1 MPNANRGRLARLE
14 SGGALAG
21 IRLGRAWQLMSLAT
35 ILATS
40 ACATVTS
47 GRSAPSPRIREAEEA
62 ARQAIAVESQLRADT
77 LSVRTVGVLPFDQ
90 AGLDTSMSALGYGL
104 ADLLRVDL
112 SKSRQLRIVDRIRLD
127 AIMRELQLAA
137 SGRADS
143 TTAPRLGRLVQAR
156 RVVYGALNTRGGS
169 MGVSVGVADAATR
182 QVRPALSATMTLNQ
196 ILDVEKQIAFRLFE
210 NLGVTLT
217 PAERAA
223 VEERPTR
230 NIAALLAYGR
240 AVRYESEL
248 RFRDASREYQEAVRL
263 DPGFGLA
270 ATRARE
276 VGTLG
281 GNALTDAAQSQ
292 RTSIARAAG
301 VTVDRVNGVF
311 TSPIGGAQPAGG
323 VVVDPAFPAPIV
335 TIVITIVIPR

>member
-1 MPNANRGRLARLE
+1 MPAC
-14 SGGALAG
+14 
-21 IRLGRAWQLMSLAT
+21 
-35 ILATS
+35 S
-40 ACATVTS
+40 AATS

-62 ARQAIAVESQLRADT
+62 ARQAIAVENQLRPDT

-90 AGLDTSMSALGYGL
+90 AGLDTSMAALGYGL

-143 TTAPRLGRLVQAR
+143 ATAPRLGRLVQAR
-156 RVVYGALNTRGGS
+156 RIVYGALVTRGGA

-182 QVRPALSATMTLNQ
+182 QVQPALTTQLTLNQ
-196 ILDVEKQIAFRLFE
+196 ILDIEKQIAFRLFE
-210 NLGVTLT
+210 HLGVTLT
-217 PAERAA
+217 PAERLA

-230 NIAALLAYGR
+230 NISAFLAYGR

-248 RFRDASREYQEAVRL
+248 RFRDAAREYQEAVRL
-263 DPGFGLA
+263 DPTFALA
-270 ATRARE
+270 ATRGRE
-276 VGTLG
+276 VGSLAG
-281 GNALTDAAQSQ
+281 DALADASQ
-292 RTSIARAAG
+292 TQRSSLARATG

-311 TSPIGGAQPAGG
+311 SSPIGGSQPAGG
-323 VVVDPAFPAPIV
+323 VVDPAFPAPII
-335 TIVITIVIPR
+335 TIVITIVTPR

>member
-1 MPNANRGRLARLE
+1 MPNAHRQRLARTRPGRHLT
-14 SGGALAG
+14 
-21 IRLGRAWQLMSLAT
+21 GRARACSSLLVSLAT
-35 ILATS
+35 VLATS
-40 ACATVTS
+40 ACATATS

-90 AGLDTSMSALGYGL
+90 AGLDTSMVALGYGL

-137 SGRADS
+137 SGRSDS
-143 TTAPRLGRLVQAR
+143 ATAPRLGRLVQAR
-156 RVVYGALNTRGGS
+156 RMVYGALHTSGGS
-169 MGVSVGVADAATR
+169 MGVNVGVADAATR
-182 QVRPALSATMTLNQ
+182 QVRPALATQMTLNQ

-248 RFRDASREYQEAVRL
+248 RFREAAREYQDAVRL
-263 DPGFGLA
+263 DPTFGLA

-276 VGTLG
+276 AGALG
-281 GNALTDAAQSQ
+281 GNALADVSPSQ
-292 RTSIARAAG
+292 RTSLARATG
-301 VTVDRVNGVF
+301 VAVDRVNGVF
-311 TSPIGGAQPAGG
+311 SSPIGGSQPPGG
-323 VVVDPAFPAPIV
+323 VVDPAFPAPIV
-335 TIVITIVIPR
+335 TIVITIVTPR